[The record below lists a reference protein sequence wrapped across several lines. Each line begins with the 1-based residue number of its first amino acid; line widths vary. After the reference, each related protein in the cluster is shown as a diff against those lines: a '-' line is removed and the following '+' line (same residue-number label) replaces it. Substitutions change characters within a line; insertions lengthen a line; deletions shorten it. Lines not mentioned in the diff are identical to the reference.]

1 MGSFA
6 IEKAPSPLP
15 ALYVTLPESDLDDEV
30 EEVIFCFDVTDS
42 VVVMDT
48 LQNSSALIVAKM
60 KNTCFCSSESIGSLP
75 LIWAG
80 FCRAE
85 KENHLHKS
93 K

>member
-30 EEVIFCFDVTDS
+30 EEVIFCFDVTVS

-48 LQNSSALIVAKM
+48 LQNSSAFIVAKM
-60 KNTCFCSSESIGSLP
+60 KNSEELLVNGRPLPKKILAFLHSLSDKD
-75 LIWAG
+75 IVD
-80 FCRAE
+80 
-85 KENHLHKS
+85 
-93 K
+93 

>member
-15 ALYVTLPESDLDDEV
+15 VLYVTLPESDLDDEV
-30 EEVIFCFDVTDS
+30 EEVIFCFDVTVS

-60 KNTCFCSSESIGSLP
+60 KNSEELLVNGRPLPKKILAFLHSLSDED
-75 LIWAG
+75 IVD
-80 FCRAE
+80 
-85 KENHLHKS
+85 
-93 K
+93 

>member
-30 EEVIFCFDVTDS
+30 EEVIFFFDVTVS

-60 KNTCFCSSESIGSLP
+60 KNSEELLVNGRPLPKKILAFLHSLSDED
-75 LIWAG
+75 IVD
-80 FCRAE
+80 
-85 KENHLHKS
+85 
-93 K
+93 

>member
-30 EEVIFCFDVTDS
+30 EEVIFCFDVTVS

-60 KNTCFCSSESIGSLP
+60 KNSEELLVNGRPLPKKILAFLHSLSDKD
-75 LIWAG
+75 IVD
-80 FCRAE
+80 
-85 KENHLHKS
+85 
-93 K
+93 

>member
-30 EEVIFCFDVTDS
+30 EEVIFCFDVTVS

-48 LQNSSALIVAKM
+48 LQNSSAFIVAKM
-60 KNTCFCSSESIGSLP
+60 KNSEELLVNGRPLPKKILAFLHSLSDED
-75 LIWAG
+75 IVD
-80 FCRAE
+80 
-85 KENHLHKS
+85 
-93 K
+93 

>member
-60 KNTCFCSSESIGSLP
+60 KNSEELLVNGRPLPKKILAFLHSLSDED
-75 LIWAG
+75 IVD
-80 FCRAE
+80 
-85 KENHLHKS
+85 
-93 K
+93 

>member
-15 ALYVTLPESDLDDEV
+15 ALYVTLPESDLDDEE
-30 EEVIFCFDVTDS
+30 EEVIFCFDVTVS

-60 KNTCFCSSESIGSLP
+60 KNSEELLVNGRPLPKKILAFLHSLSDED
-75 LIWAG
+75 IVD
-80 FCRAE
+80 
-85 KENHLHKS
+85 
-93 K
+93 

>member
-30 EEVIFCFDVTDS
+30 EEVIFCFDVTVS

-60 KNTCFCSSESIGSLP
+60 KNSKELLVNGRPLPKKILAFLHSLSDED
-75 LIWAG
+75 IVD
-80 FCRAE
+80 
-85 KENHLHKS
+85 
-93 K
+93 

>member
-30 EEVIFCFDVTDS
+30 EEVIFFFDVTVS

-60 KNTCFCSSESIGSLP
+60 KNSEELLVNGEPLPKKILAFLDSLSDKD
-75 LIWAG
+75 IVD
-80 FCRAE
+80 
-85 KENHLHKS
+85 
-93 K
+93 

>member
-15 ALYVTLPESDLDDEV
+15 ALYITLPESDLDDEE
-30 EEVIFCFDVTDS
+30 EEVIFCFDVTVS

-60 KNTCFCSSESIGSLP
+60 KNSEELLVNGRPLPKKILAFLHSLSDED
-75 LIWAG
+75 IVD
-80 FCRAE
+80 
-85 KENHLHKS
+85 
-93 K
+93 

>member
-30 EEVIFCFDVTDS
+30 EEVIFFFDVTVS

-60 KNTCFCSSESIGSLP
+60 KNSEELLVNGEPLPKKILAFLHSLSDED
-75 LIWAG
+75 IVD
-80 FCRAE
+80 
-85 KENHLHKS
+85 
-93 K
+93 

>member
-15 ALYVTLPESDLDDEV
+15 ALYVTLPESDLDDKV
-30 EEVIFCFDVTDS
+30 EEVIFCFDVTVS

-60 KNTCFCSSESIGSLP
+60 KNSEELLVNGRPLPKKILAFLHSLSDED
-75 LIWAG
+75 IVD
-80 FCRAE
+80 
-85 KENHLHKS
+85 
-93 K
+93 

>member
-30 EEVIFCFDVTDS
+30 EEVIFCFDVTVS

-48 LQNSSALIVAKM
+48 LQNSSAFIVAKM
-60 KNTCFCSSESIGSLP
+60 KNSEELLVNGRPLP
-75 LIWAG
+75 KKILAFLDNLSDEDIVD
-80 FCRAE
+80 
-85 KENHLHKS
+85 
-93 K
+93 

>member
-30 EEVIFCFDVTDS
+30 EEVIFCFDVTVS

-60 KNTCFCSSESIGSLP
+60 KNSEELLVNGRPLPKKILAFLHSLSDED
-75 LIWAG
+75 IVD
-80 FCRAE
+80 
-85 KENHLHKS
+85 
-93 K
+93 